1 MADEGCIAADPGSI
15 NTSERWRIFTTAI
28 PADSSIRNKEHEK
41 TEKYQGLKEQL
52 KQMWKVKFK
61 VVPVLIGGCCG
72 CWAVTHWEGGSS
84 RFQESAVQ
92 GIAGFNDTINTV
104 LDPQQELNNEP
115 FFFYVKLLVC
125 ITKHDGI
132 PGELA
137 VQ

>member
-1 MADEGCIAADPGSI
+1 MEDIWVIAALEIKNMKRPR
-15 NTSERWRIFTTAI
+15 SEGTTETAV
-28 PADSSIRNKEHEK
+28 EGE
-41 TEKYQGLKEQL
+41 
-52 KQMWKVKFK
+52 

-92 GIAGFNDTINTV
+92 GTAGFNGTIITV
-104 LDPQQELNNEP
+104 RDPQQELNDEP